1 MITLNS
7 CLVSLSHATS
17 PSRARL
23 KCVSLCSRAVSTLTR
38 VFIAVSD
45 SGQQKHV
52 RYRVLSVWSVLQ
64 LPCVLASAIGVGFSM
79 TDAICCVRSSC
90 SAAPPAP
97 ASSSRHNRSGVLQT
111 PEPSALTHVLTS
123 LRPSMTCNTALV
135 PDLNLELSISR
146 GQVPDCTTSCVLR
159 VNNVCMSQRR
169 TLLSEWQ
176 RLNSLKCRAGEGTVI
191 GLGASV
197 GHGVEKSEAR
207 RASSKVP

>member
-97 ASSSRHNRSGVLQT
+97 ASSSQHNRSGV
-111 PEPSALTHVLTS
+111 PEPSALTHVLMS

-176 RLNSLKCRAGEGTVI
+176 RLNSLKCRAAKEQSS

-197 GHGVEKSEAR
+197 GRGVEKSEAR